1 MACSKIEK
9 TEGELGNL
17 SIASWTTASHTSLP
31 PREREGKVISCNR
44 SLYGKL
50 MAPIGDSTPIL
61 FGWWPRFAPW
71 DQNDLRER
79 TTRCLPAVRPG
90 IDVVALPKA
99 CGLQAHIELYCK
111 AMRLQPWQ
119 VCYFAANTPSEA
131 LQEVFAAFPK
141 HWEAEHVAFYPMY
154 VTEEMQAVAHSLGF
168 GLVIGDAM
176 QHPLG
181 ELANAKAWLHPH
193 INPAKRDSSLRDLDL
208 GGCARGPQGYIASSG
223 TELKQAFTTLMNEL
237 NDGAK
242 LVLKPSWASGGAG
255 VILDVSEADLESFDF
270 PDVAGHSAILEEM
283 IEGLGELQSPTL
295 YMIGGEPCGLLGDQL
310 LSRWR
315 RWWGNRWPSQQST
328 EKRSQDCISAAL
340 ALQKHWQLT
349 SNWGLDYV
357 IDSNEVPVIVDLN
370 MGRPNGNFAVRLWES
385 TYPQQLFLH
394 TGSFQTPADA
404 SCSILF
410 DILESQGLLWNDCNL
425 EGILVYQFL
434 PGQTSSFV
442 VACASGWTRVNQI
455 VKHFEE
461 LLNYAWSSSDY
472 FKSVPLPS
480 PPLAFQSEI
489 LEVVSLSN

>member
-1 MACSKIEK
+1 MAFWKIENA
-9 TEGELGNL
+9 EGDVGNL
-17 SIASWTTASHTSLP
+17 SIASWTTASHASLP
-31 PREREGKVISCNR
+31 PREENLISWHR

-50 MAPIGDSTPIL
+50 AAPIGDSTPIL

-141 HWEAEHVAFYPMY
+141 HWKAEHVAFYPMY
-154 VTEEMQAVAHSLGF
+154 VTEEMQAVADSLGF
-168 GLVIGDAM
+168 GLVLGDAM
-176 QHPLG
+176 QHSLG

-193 INPAKRDSSLRDLDL
+193 INPAKRGSSLRDVDL

-223 TELKQAFTTLMNEL
+223 TELKLAFKTLMNEL
-237 NDGAK
+237 EDGAK

-255 VILDVSEADLESFDF
+255 VILDVSEKDLESFDF

-310 LSRWR
+310 LRDGGSVNL
-315 RWWGNRWPSQQST
+315 GNRWPSQQST
-328 EKRSQDCISAAL
+328 EKRTQECINIAL

-394 TGSFQTPADA
+394 TGSLETPADA
-404 SCSILF
+404 SCDILF
-410 DILESQGLLWNDCNL
+410 DILESQGLLWNDYNL

-434 PGQTSSFV
+434 PTQTSSFV
-442 VACASGWTRVNQI
+442 VASASGWARVDQI
-455 VKHFEE
+455 VKQFEE
-461 LLNYAWSSSDY
+461 LLNYAWNSSDD
-472 FKSVPLPS
+472 FNSAPS
-480 PPLAFQSEI
+480 PSRPVAFQSEI
-489 LEVVSLSN
+489 LGAVSLSN